1 MRHVIDNVYILEC
14 SVENVSD
21 QAVLKVFYNLEY
33 LFFFVALHLFRLLQI
48 LAFRLPFTS
57 EGFKAIFFKKLLCF
71 DFNVVFQMMGTTVKS
86 ERHDDAEINEMARRI
101 MEQNRAKVAQQQPP
115 GMTPMGYPLAQ
126 LQMSSRPG
134 QPMIQNYL
142 TQTHIL
148 PKASTSGKPEVPA
161 EKAIDDD
168 SRKGRFG
175 WAEFEKNQIPYIFRN
190 SGEKCEKYTSV
201 RMVERK
207 LLNKF
212 LSVLPTEVNSCH
224 CIRSYYIT
232 DHEAKLLNEINIKH
246 ADLHFGKEAFTTKDL
261 VVRMADAKEFY
272 R

>member
-1 MRHVIDNVYILEC
+1 
-14 SVENVSD
+14 
-21 QAVLKVFYNLEY
+21 
-33 LFFFVALHLFRLLQI
+33 
-48 LAFRLPFTS
+48 
-57 EGFKAIFFKKLLCF
+57 
-71 DFNVVFQMMGTTVKS
+71 MMGTSVKA

-101 MEQNRAKVAQQQPP
+101 LEQNRAKVAQQP
-115 GMTPMGYPLAQ
+115 GLPMGYPAPG
-126 LQMSSRPG
+126 QMAMSRPG
-134 QPMIQNYL
+134 QPMIQNFLAGGHQAAGYK
-142 TQTHIL
+142 QQ
-148 PKASTSGKPEVPA
+148 ASVGDGKKL
-161 EKAIDDD
+161 EKSIDDE
-168 SRKGRFG
+168 SKKGRFG
-175 WAEFEKNQIPYIFRN
+175 WIEFEKSAIPYIFRI
-190 SGEKCEKYTSV
+190 SGEKTEKYTSV

-232 DHEAKLLNEINIKH
+232 DTEAKLLNEINIKH

>member
-1 MRHVIDNVYILEC
+1 
-14 SVENVSD
+14 
-21 QAVLKVFYNLEY
+21 
-33 LFFFVALHLFRLLQI
+33 
-48 LAFRLPFTS
+48 
-57 EGFKAIFFKKLLCF
+57 
-71 DFNVVFQMMGTTVKS
+71 MMGTTIKN
-86 ERHDDAEINEMARRI
+86 ERHDDAEINEMAKRI
-101 MEQNRAKVAQQQPP
+101 MEQNRAKVAQQP
-115 GMTPMGYPLAQ
+115 GLPMGYPGQ
-126 LQMSSRPG
+126 IPGQMAMSRPG

-142 TQTHIL
+142 TGNHLSQQAQL
-148 PKASTSGKPEVPA
+148 KATTSSPTKAVVEKPLDE
-161 EKAIDDD
+161 E

-175 WAEFEKNQIPYIFRN
+175 WAEFDKNPIPYIFRN
-190 SGEKCEKYTSV
+190 SGEKSERYTSV

-232 DHEAKLLNEINIKH
+232 ESEAKLLNEVNIKH

>member
-1 MRHVIDNVYILEC
+1 
-14 SVENVSD
+14 
-21 QAVLKVFYNLEY
+21 
-33 LFFFVALHLFRLLQI
+33 
-48 LAFRLPFTS
+48 
-57 EGFKAIFFKKLLCF
+57 
-71 DFNVVFQMMGTTVKS
+71 MMGTSVKT

-101 MEQNRAKVAQQQPP
+101 MEQNRAKVAQQTP
-115 GMTPMGYPLAQ
+115 GMPMGYPGGVPGQLA
-126 LQMSSRPG
+126 MSARPG
-134 QPMIQNYL
+134 QPLIQNYL
-142 TQTHIL
+142 NNSHLKGANSNNSSELKI
-148 PKASTSGKPEVPA
+148 
-161 EKAIDDD
+161 EKAIDDE
-168 SRKGRFG
+168 SKKGRFG
-175 WAEFEKNQIPYIFRN
+175 WAEFEKNPIPYIFRCSN
-190 SGEKCEKYTSV
+190 EKSEKYTSV

-232 DHEAKLLNEINIKH
+232 DAEAKLLNEINIKH

>member
-1 MRHVIDNVYILEC
+1 
-14 SVENVSD
+14 
-21 QAVLKVFYNLEY
+21 
-33 LFFFVALHLFRLLQI
+33 
-48 LAFRLPFTS
+48 
-57 EGFKAIFFKKLLCF
+57 
-71 DFNVVFQMMGTTVKS
+71 MGTTVKT

-101 MEQNRAKVAQQQPP
+101 MEQNRAKVAQQQHPQ
-115 GMTPMGYPLAQ
+115 MAPMGYPMAQ
-126 LQMSSRPG
+126 LQMSNRPG

-142 TQTHIL
+142 TNTSVL
-148 PKASTSGKPEVPA
+148 AKASTSKPELANA
-161 EKAIDDD
+161 ERPIDDE

-175 WAEFEKNQIPYIFRN
+175 WAEFEKSHIPYIFRN
-190 SGEKCEKYTSV
+190 SGEKSEKYTSV

-212 LSVLPTEVNSCH
+212 LSVLPTDVNSCH

-232 DHEAKLLNEINIKH
+232 DAEAKLLNEINIKH

-272 R
+272 RYLLISSFLGFFDFFKIAGWYQTGFC